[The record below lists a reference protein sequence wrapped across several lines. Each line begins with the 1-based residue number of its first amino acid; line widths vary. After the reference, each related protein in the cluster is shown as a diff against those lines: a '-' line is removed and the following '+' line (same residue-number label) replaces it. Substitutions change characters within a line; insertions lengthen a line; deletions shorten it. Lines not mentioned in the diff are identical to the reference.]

1 MAINSVSG
9 KAIYTKHNVATT
21 GYIYNESNGNAA
33 TSGWERVRANYI
45 IVQFQAAT
53 MTDIPAMQYRIEGK
67 FPTLDRPASI
77 HAESVSAPFA
87 LDKLVEVSEHV
98 NKIRVGVRLGRMVAS
113 PLSSPCTVYAGI
125 CLAEEE

>member
-9 KAIYTKHNVATT
+9 IALYTKHNVAADS
-21 GYIYNESNGNAA
+21 YVYNESDGNAA
-33 TSGWERVRANYI
+33 TSGWTKVHANHI

-53 MTDIPAMQYRIEGK
+53 MTDIPSMQYRIEGK

-77 HAESVSAPFA
+77 HAESVTAPYN

-98 NKIRVGVRLGRMVAS
+98 KWIRVGVKLGRAVAS
-113 PLSSPCTVYAGI
+113 PLASPCYVYAGI